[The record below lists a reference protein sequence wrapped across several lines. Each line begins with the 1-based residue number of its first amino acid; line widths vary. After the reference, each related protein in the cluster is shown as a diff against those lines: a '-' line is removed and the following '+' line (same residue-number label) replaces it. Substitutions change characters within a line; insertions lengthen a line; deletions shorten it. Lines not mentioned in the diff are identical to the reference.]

1 MTTVEPIS
9 ISQREAAKLTGL
21 SELTLK
27 RRTAEGQSTGRSKIG
42 RRVVFHLGQLQ
53 AWLASQIANTTTN

>member
-1 MTTVEPIS
+1 MQSAEPIT
-9 ISQREAAKLTGL
+9 IGQREAAKLTGL
-21 SELTLK
+21 SALTLK

-42 RRVVFHLGQLQ
+42 RRVVFHLGQLR